1 MQTVEPSSS
10 RLLTPSPDPRLQQL
24 WRRMKAGERIRRR
37 WPDPAAAGGSVIAD
51 PLAPLL
57 LHLQRSW
64 QLQGS
69 DS

>member
-1 MQTVEPSSS
+1 MQTDGCGPGS
-10 RLLTPSPDPRLQQL
+10 LLTPSPDPRLQQL

-64 QLQGS
+64 QHQAS

>member
-1 MQTVEPSSS
+1 WM
-10 RLLTPSPDPRLQQL
+10 PSPSADRRLQQL

-37 WPDPAAAGGSVIAD
+37 WPDPAAAAPDSMTAD

-57 LHLQRSW
+57 QHLHRSW
-64 QLQGS
+64 HSATG

>member
-1 MQTVEPSSS
+1 
-10 RLLTPSPDPRLQQL
+10 
-24 WRRMKAGERIRRR
+24 MKAGERIRRR

-57 LHLQRSW
+57 LHLHRSW
-64 QLQGS
+64 QLQVS